1 VFENVLGQAA
11 LSQLA
16 ADIRGGALA
25 PSLLFSGPDASGKG
39 SAALELGRVLSC
51 ENPGAPWNCSC
62 PACARHRR
70 LIHPDLLVLGPR
82 NFSAE
87 IAASAAA
94 FLRDPGV
101 QGLRFLFV
109 RSVRKLLLRFSPVLW
124 ENEPK
129 INKLNPLIQ
138 ALEENLDDLDSAGEE
153 GIQKISD
160 GILKSAFKLEAEG
173 VGDLIPVD
181 QVRRSA
187 WWSRLAP
194 QGKRK
199 LLVVEN
205 ADRMRDEARNSLLK
219 ILEEP
224 PETVTIVLST
234 ACPEA
239 LLPTVVSRLRPYRFV
254 ARGRG
259 LETEVIRKIFRDVWA
274 PQEPGAPQEP
284 LNPALSGEG
293 PGPAFSGGLIRRY
306 LDSFLP
312 GSAETLHPLAAL
324 FAASAALGAA
334 AELERSGAAPGE
346 ALQRLCALCA
356 PIAEKAGLGRP
367 PEDSKSLIA
376 KVLEA
381 AGKFEN
387 RGRFSL
393 FLRSLLSL
401 AGEGLAASREGIAY
415 RDMWS
420 AAAREAET
428 AVGTYNLSPAMAL
441 ERLGSELRRSMAL
454 HGAPYL
460 GALP

>member
-1 VFENVLGQAA
+1 VFENVLGQDA
-11 LSQLA
+11 LRQLA

-62 PACARHRR
+62 PACVRHRR

-94 FLRDPGV
+94 FLRDTGV
-101 QGLRFLFV
+101 QASRFLFV
-109 RSVRKLLLRFSPVLW
+109 RSVRKLLARFSPVLW
-124 ENEPK
+124 ENDPR

-138 ALEENLDDLDSAGEE
+138 ALDENLDDLDAAEE
-153 GIQKISD
+153 GGIQKITD
-160 GILKSAFKLEAEG
+160 AILKSAFKLEAEG

-181 QVRRSA
+181 QIRRSA

-199 LLVVEN
+199 LLVIEN

-239 LLPTVVSRLRPYRFV
+239 LLPTVVSRLRPYRFI
-254 ARGRG
+254 ARDRDVE
-259 LETEVIRKIFRDVWA
+259 LAVIRKIFRD
-274 PQEPGAPQEP
+274 PQAFREP
-284 LNPALSGEG
+284 LDPAC
-293 PGPAFSGGLIRRY
+293 SGGLIRRY

-312 GSAETLHPLAAL
+312 GTAETLQPLAAL
-324 FAASAALGAA
+324 FAASVTMGAA
-334 AELERSGAAPGE
+334 AELERSGAVPGE
-346 ALQRLCALCA
+346 ALTRLCVLCA
-356 PIAEKAGLGRP
+356 PIVEKAGLGRP
-367 PEDSKSLIA
+367 PEDVKSLTA

-381 AGKFEN
+381 ADKFEN
-387 RGRFSL
+387 RGRFTL
-393 FLRSLLSL
+393 FLRSLLAL
-401 AGEGLAASREGIAY
+401 AGEGLAASREGLAY

-441 ERLGSELRRSMAL
+441 ERLCSELRRSMVF
-454 HGAPYL
+454 HGAARRA
-460 GALP
+460 ALP

>member
-51 ENPGAPWNCSC
+51 ENSGAPWNCSC
-62 PACARHRR
+62 PACVRHRR

-101 QGLRFLFV
+101 QAARFLFV
-109 RSVRKLLLRFSPVLW
+109 RSVRKLLARFSPVLW
-124 ENEPK
+124 ENDPK

-138 ALEENLDDLDSAGEE
+138 ALDENLDDLDAAEE
-153 GIQKISD
+153 GGIQKISD
-160 GILKSAFKLEAEG
+160 GSLKSAFKLEAEG

-181 QVRRSA
+181 QIRRSA

-199 LLVVEN
+199 LLVIEN

-239 LLPTVVSRLRPYRFV
+239 LLPTVVSRLRPYRFI
-254 ARGRG
+254 ARDRDV
-259 LETEVIRKIFRDVWA
+259 EIAVIRKIFRD
-274 PQEPGAPQEP
+274 PQ
-284 LNPALSGEG
+284 NPAFSGER
-293 PGPAFSGGLIRRY
+293 PESAFSGGLIRRY

-312 GSAETLHPLAAL
+312 GTAETLHPLAAL
-324 FAASAALGAA
+324 FAASVTMGVA

-346 ALQRLCALCA
+346 ALKRLCALCA

-367 PEDSKSLIA
+367 PEDNKSLIA

-381 AGKFEN
+381 ADKFEN
-387 RGRFSL
+387 RGRFTL
-393 FLRSLLSL
+393 FLRSLLAL
-401 AGEGLAASREGIAY
+401 AGEGLAASREGLAY

-420 AAAREAET
+420 AAAREAEA
-428 AVGTYNLSPAMAL
+428 AVGTYNLNPVIVL
-441 ERLGSELRRSMAL
+441 ERLGSELRRSL
-454 HGAPYL
+454 VLREAPYRA
-460 GALP
+460 ALP